1 MTERLR
7 ELLELAVPDDA
18 PVFEPHTLAATARRR
33 RNRGRAVTAGLAA
46 VVLVVAGAI
55 ALAGTRGDDRDHVA
69 HDPDPYSMAP
79 CPSRLPDLAAGV
91 YEVDSLA
98 GAVAMRWCPDPG
110 PAPTT
115 GTRTELTTMDAL
127 IDPDALTTLREA
139 VAEFAGEHCGPAS
152 TAVADRRSLQIAYA
166 DGRTVLLAAGVCS
179 RVLVDGADIDGG
191 ILQMAYLRALDQQ
204 RNDLAYT
211 RAYDG
216 PLECVPSQVPNVAQP
231 GRELIVRGGVCHVG
245 DTEATPLTETQ
256 LRRIADAWDHP
267 GIRTDE
273 ECVIEGTEP
282 TLVLTTNRGDV
293 IRLQDDG
300 CAQPRLAF
308 HGMGGASL
316 SLSMGD
322 LGITP

>member
-1 MTERLR
+1 M
-7 ELLELAVPDDA
+7 
-18 PVFEPHTLAATARRR
+18 
-33 RNRGRAVTAGLAA
+33 
-46 VVLVVAGAI
+46 
-55 ALAGTRGDDRDHVA
+55 
-69 HDPDPYSMAP
+69 
-79 CPSRLPDLAAGV
+79 
-91 YEVDSLA
+91 
-98 GAVAMRWCPDPG
+98 
-110 PAPTT
+110 
-115 GTRTELTTMDAL
+115 
-127 IDPDALTTLREA
+127 
-139 VAEFAGEHCGPAS
+139 
-152 TAVADRRSLQIAYA
+152 
-166 DGRTVLLAAGVCS
+166 
-179 RVLVDGADIDGG
+179 
-191 ILQMAYLRALDQQ
+191 
-204 RNDLAYT
+204 
-211 RAYDG
+211 
-216 PLECVPSQVPNVAQP
+216 
-231 GRELIVRGGVCHVG
+231 G